1 MYEKILLFAS
11 PVFLLLIGIECVVAR
26 LRHRSEYRLGDAL
39 AAIGLGALSTY
50 VGVFTRVFSFGIYV
64 ALFEHHRLFS
74 LDRGSAWVWVSGLV
88 LYDFLYYWNHRLG
101 HEVAILWAAHVVH
114 HQGEEFNLSTAL
126 RQTGTGFLLSWVF
139 YVPMAM
145 LGYPPEVFLVLS
157 LIDLLYQFWIHTEQI
172 GSLGVFDR
180 IFASPSNHR
189 VHHAVNDLY
198 VDRNYGGILILWD
211 RLFGSFQPELP
222 TLPPVYGTRD
232 PLRSWNPLW
241 ANVHSYWTLLRD
253 SWHARRWS
261 DRVRIFLK
269 PPGWRPVDVAARF
282 PKAPFD
288 IGKFR
293 KYAPVLPQSLA
304 AYCFVQGLLVLAF
317 GSYFLNFASSAAM
330 VWSLAYLLALLL
342 SLWIISGL
350 AEARP
355 GFVLL
360 EALRLCILVGIVHAL
375 AGRGVLPTRAAEIAV
390 VGAMV
395 GFMGWLISAGRS
407 LYATGNA
414 PQEG

>member
-1 MYEKILLFAS
+1 
-11 PVFLLLIGIECVVAR
+11 
-26 LRHRSEYRLGDAL
+26 
-39 AAIGLGALSTY
+39 
-50 VGVFTRVFSFGIYV
+50 
-64 ALFEHHRLFS
+64 
-74 LDRGSAWVWVSGLV
+74 
-88 LYDFLYYWNHRLG
+88 
-101 HEVAILWAAHVVH
+101 
-114 HQGEEFNLSTAL
+114 
-126 RQTGTGFLLSWVF
+126 
-139 YVPMAM
+139 
-145 LGYPPEVFLVLS
+145 
-157 LIDLLYQFWIHTEQI
+157 
-172 GSLGVFDR
+172 
-180 IFASPSNHR
+180 
-189 VHHAVNDLY
+189 
-198 VDRNYGGILILWD
+198 
-211 RLFGSFQPELP
+211 
-222 TLPPVYGTRD
+222 
-232 PLRSWNPLW
+232 LRSWNPLW

-360 EALRLCILVGIVHAL
+360 EAFRLCILVGIVHAL

-407 LYATGNA
+407 LYASGNA